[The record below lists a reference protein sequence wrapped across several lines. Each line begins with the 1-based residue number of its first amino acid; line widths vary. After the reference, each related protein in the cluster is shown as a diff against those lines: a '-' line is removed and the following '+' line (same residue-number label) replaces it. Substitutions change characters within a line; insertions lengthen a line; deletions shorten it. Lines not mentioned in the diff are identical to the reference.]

1 MSSKTGFKWVL
12 ILLLVGAIVPSHLF
26 AQMPGRVKAKMVE
39 NSTVREVAS
48 LDGLWQIIFDHKNEG
63 EPRPCGRGGG
73 ERQSWFKRGSF
84 EAQKQKISIRVP
96 SCWEET
102 EQDYEGVGWYSRTF
116 NVPDSWKD
124 KIVRLRFG
132 AVNYI
137 AEVWLNDE
145 VVGFHEG
152 GYTPFEFDISDLLKF
167 EGDNFL
173 VLRVLG
179 PILTRD
185 ISIDGI
191 GQEEMPHW
199 RGAIAGGIWQLVQ
212 LIATEPTYVRDVFV
226 EPRIS
231 EELAIIHA
239 EMVNARLRKK
249 DVSAVFKVF
258 NVKEPSKIVAKAKEQ
273 IELVPGIN
281 KLSVNLEI
289 DNPVLWSPG
298 NPHLYFVEI
307 QLNADGELA
316 DLVRTRFGMREF
328 TVRDGD
334 FYLNGEKIYLKA
346 GFWEGAYPTTLAY
359 PKDAEFVREEI
370 LLAKQAGFN
379 TLRPWRKPPPPPIL
393 DLADELGICVIDC
406 PPIECMNQ
414 GPREAPQMES
424 RIINEVRELVL
435 RDRNHPSV
443 IYWEIFNEIIRQSL
457 VRLMHKAS
465 LAARSLDPTRLIID
479 ESGGSRSPWGAHIYL
494 PYSSEPMEILEKH
507 RYLRSPVNEQDYNY
521 LLTYGEPDKLTFMSE
536 VGYGGLGDLP
546 GNVERYEREGN
557 PKTPDYRYHK
567 RLLESLQERMKECGL
582 DEIFR
587 DVSELCL
594 ATQELQAVG
603 NKLQLEA
610 LRLNPNMDGYCLHA
624 FTGGDWVLGAGI
636 VDIWRQ
642 PKKAYFTAQ
651 EVNRPIYLAVRATPR
666 NAYAGQKIKLK
677 VTAVS
682 EVVKR
687 DCGLIVE
694 VKSPTGV
701 RVYREKKKLT
711 LERGITPVFELDLET
726 RELSGRYTLS
736 GKLQGDGTTLS
747 ENTYQFLVFNK
758 TDLPEPAEQFLVFDP
773 QGLMKSFLSER
784 GVATAEFVIGQESN
798 KPVFVCTG
806 YAANAKI
813 FEKFI
818 YIFNFVK
825 RGGVAVFLRPPV
837 ERLKRSWDPISG
849 VVSYTEPAQKNM
861 LHQTGL
867 FPFRLKARRAV
878 GNWVPVGH
886 AIKRHPI
893 FEGLAV
899 NCFMGQ
905 DYQNVC
911 AINTIL
917 GLEGESIVSSISW
930 NWIRNYLGPSNAW
943 WGSDLAIVPYGK
955 GEIILSTLQI
965 IENLGKDPVAERIF
979 YNMVDFAAGSVKP
992 IEPVRQELKI
1002 EVKRYMEKF
1011 ENLKNNPEAE

>member
-1 MSSKTGFKWVL
+1 MKDKISFESVL
-12 ILLLVGAIVPSHLF
+12 ILLLIGLIGPSHLLT
-26 AQMPGRVKAKMVE
+26 ATGGEVAGGAKATMVE
-39 NSTVREVAS
+39 KSGAREISS
-48 LDGLWQIIFDHKNEG
+48 LDGLWQIIFDAENK
-63 EPRPCGRGGG
+63 G
-73 ERQSWFKRGSF
+73 EREDWYKRDCF
-84 EAQKQKISIRVP
+84 EVQKQKGPIRVP

-116 NVPDSWKD
+116 NVPGSWKD
-124 KIVRLRFG
+124 KVVRLAFG
-132 AVNYI
+132 AVNYV

-167 EGDNFL
+167 EEDNFL
-173 VLRVLG
+173 VVRVIG
-179 PILTRD
+179 PILTKD

-199 RGAIAGGIWQLVQ
+199 RGAIAGGIWQSVE
-212 LIATEPTYVRDVFV
+212 LIATEPTYIRDVFI
-226 EPRIS
+226 EPKIG
-231 EELAIIHA
+231 EELAIVHV
-239 EMVNARLRKK
+239 EMVNAKLRKK

-258 NVKEPSKIVAKAKEQ
+258 NIKASSKIVAELEEKT
-273 IELVPGIN
+273 ELVPGIN
-281 KLSVNLEI
+281 KLSVSLKI
-289 DNPVLWSPG
+289 SNPVLWSPE

-307 QLNADGELA
+307 QLKADGELV
-316 DLVRTRFGMREF
+316 DSVRTRFGMREF
-328 TVRDGD
+328 TVRNGD
-334 FYLNGEKIYLKA
+334 FYLNGERIYLKA
-346 GFWEGAYPTTLAY
+346 GFWEGLYPTTLAY
-359 PKDAEFVREEI
+359 PKDAEFVRKEI
-370 LLAKQAGFN
+370 LLAKAAGFN

-393 DLADELGICVIDC
+393 DLADELGICIINC
-406 PPIECMNQ
+406 PPIECMRQ
-414 GPREAPQMES
+414 GPRESPQMES
-424 RIINEVRELVL
+424 HIINEVSQLVL

-457 VRLMHKAS
+457 ARLMHKAS

-494 PYSSEPMEILEKH
+494 PYSTEPMEILEKH

-536 VGYGGLGDLP
+536 VGYGGLPDLP
-546 GNVERYEREGN
+546 HNVERYKREGN

-567 RLLESLQERMKECGL
+567 RLLESLEKCMKECGL

-603 NKLQLEA
+603 NKLQIEA

-624 FTGGDWVLGAGI
+624 FTGGGWVLGAGI
-636 VDIWRQ
+636 LDIWRE

-651 EVNRPIYLAVRATPR
+651 EVNRPIYLAVRVNPR

-694 VKSPTGV
+694 VKSPTGEQIS
-701 RVYREKKKLT
+701 RKNKELT
-711 LERGITPVFELDLET
+711 LNRGIETIFELDLGT
-726 RELSGRYTLS
+726 RELSGQYTLS
-736 GKLQGDGTTLS
+736 ARLQSDGTILS
-747 ENTYQFLVFNK
+747 ENTYPFLVFNER
-758 TDLPEPAEQFLVFDP
+758 DLSAPAQEFTIVDPGGLLKPFLVKKGVKF
-773 QGLMKSFLSER
+773 SEF
-784 GVATAEFVIGQESN
+784 TIGRESD

-806 YAANAKI
+806 YAANAGI
-813 FEKFI
+813 FKRFV
-818 YIFNFVK
+818 YIFNFAK
-825 RGGVAVFLRPPV
+825 RGGVVVLLKPPL
-837 ERLKRSWDPISG
+837 ERLVRNWDRTSG
-849 VVSYTEPAQKNM
+849 VISYTPSAQKNI
-861 LHQTGL
+861 LHLTGL
-867 FPFRLKARRAV
+867 FPFRLKTRRAI

-886 AIKRHPI
+886 AVKQHPI

-911 AINTIL
+911 AINTII

-930 NWIRNYLGPSNAW
+930 NWIRNYLGPSDAW
-943 WGSDLAIVPYGK
+943 WGADLAVVPYGRGK
-955 GEIILSTLQI
+955 IILSTLQI
-965 IENLGKDPVAERIF
+965 IENLGKDPVADKIF
-979 YNMVDFAAGSVKP
+979 YNMVNFAALSVKP
-992 IEPVRQELKI
+992 VEPAREELQV

-1011 ENLKNNPEAE
+1011 ENIKGNPKAKQK